1 MPSRRRVTKERQ
13 TALVV
18 LWWST
23 LSPPYD
29 HADIPRDNSFYS
41 NLSNIQI
48 SQCLETAGSVVDN
61 SRVLDDKSSSSLSFF
76 PSVVMFS
83 VGTASSFTGELNPE
97 IMIDNYELTLKL

>member
-48 SQCLETAGSVVDN
+48 SQCLETEGSVVDN
-61 SRVLDDKSSSSLSFF
+61 SRVLDDKSSSLLSFF

-97 IMIDNYELTLKL
+97 IMIDNYDK